1 VDLPRLRPRC
11 AFSVRNCP
19 IAAGDRCDL
28 RAHDED
34 HCRLASRQRFRRC
47 NQSID
52 SSIQPIHACTA
63 RRRSHHAHM
72 HVKASTRT
80 HVHPHALSLSLTHTH
95 KHTHPPR
102 RPPALT
108 ARWQAWT
115 AKGMGVTS
123 RLRELTA
130 VFLFAGAHCDARSDW
145 LRAMRLRSALVHRRR
160 PIVRC
165 AAGVGGTSELVHPL
179 PPQPWPCGPPQ
190 SVSPRGK
197 CARAAYSVGGKR
209 AWPRG
214 PCDCGKHCVAR
225 QQKIPFP
232 CTRTHVRVNG
242 HVLRRTCMPW
252 TPA

>member
-1 VDLPRLRPRC
+1 MDLPRLRPRC
-11 AFSVRNCP
+11 AFSVRNFP

-80 HVHPHALSLSLTHTH
+80 HVHPHALSLTYTHTH

-115 AKGMGVTS
+115 AKGMDVTS

-179 PPQPWPCGPPQ
+179 PPRPWPWPCGATSPCPPVENALVPHTQ
-190 SVSPRGK
+190 SEGSERGLAAHAIVANTAWPRSRK
-197 CARAAYSVGGKR
+197 SLSCARAHMYV
-209 AWPRG
+209 
-214 PCDCGKHCVAR
+214 
-225 QQKIPFP
+225 
-232 CTRTHVRVNG
+232 
-242 HVLRRTCMPW
+242 
-252 TPA
+252 